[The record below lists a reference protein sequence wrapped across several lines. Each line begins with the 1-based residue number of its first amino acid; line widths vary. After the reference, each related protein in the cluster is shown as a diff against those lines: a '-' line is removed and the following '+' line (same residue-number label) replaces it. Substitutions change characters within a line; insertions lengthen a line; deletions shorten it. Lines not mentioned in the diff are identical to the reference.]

1 MQSEGDGRIER
12 TRELVQ
18 GKQDERVMADIQRQ
32 TYGLET
38 KLWWTMLQSG
48 RDLNMSRFEKKK
60 ATRSMK
66 EIKSRR
72 VFSHSVSLT
81 MIKAVAADST
91 AEDKL
96 NMLL

>member
-1 MQSEGDGRIER
+1 
-12 TRELVQ
+12 
-18 GKQDERVMADIQRQ
+18 MADIQRQ
-32 TYGLET
+32 TNGLET

-48 RDLNMSRFEKKK
+48 RDLNVSRFAKKK
-60 ATRSMK
+60 ATRSVT
-66 EIKSRR
+66 EIKH

-91 AEDKL
+91 TEDKL